1 MTGISMPVPEWGGF
15 ADQAPDFG
23 SGQWAPKVRGAH
35 RGGRKLSGRV
45 RKPNRRREAAAVA
58 VVALAYG
65 FGALFTAI
73 GTVVR

>member
-1 MTGISMPVPEWGGF
+1 MTSISMPVPEWGGF

-23 SGQWAPKVRGAH
+23 SREWAPRAGRH
-35 RGGRKLSGRV
+35 RAGRKLSGRV

-65 FGALFTAI
+65 FGALLAAI
-73 GTVVR
+73 GMVVR